1 MPLFD
6 TGCRRAMAGLI
17 VTIAA
22 GLSAPPAAHADLPDG
37 QYHDVIVHLL
47 SKVMP
52 PQLDALHSSTASLA
66 AGMNDFCKKPGDA
79 GLAKMRDGFNTAMDR
94 WQEVQPWRMGP
105 MMANGRDQLIE
116 YWPDKH
122 GTAARQFRLLLRNKP
137 PLYTNPA
144 KIADASA
151 ALQGFPALEEVLF
164 DPKLAGQ
171 IVAKDKD
178 GVYLCQYG
186 TTIAGNLEKLTGE
199 LVAEW
204 PAFADAMINAGPD
217 SLDYPTS
224 KFAATDLYR
233 ALHEGMLIIISQKLA
248 RPLGEGPDDANAK
261 RAESW
266 QAERSLRNIS
276 HNLKSLFAI
285 YDGELNG
292 AGESGK
298 GMVALIGADS
308 LLDRSFRLNW
318 QKIRDASDALPDS
331 MVAVLA
337 QPGGFD
343 KVQELENQVA
353 YGVMLVENDVG
364 GHTELGGG
372 FNALDG
378 D

>member
-1 MPLFD
+1 MPLLK
-6 TGCRRAMAGLI
+6 TGTRRGLAGLI
-17 VTIAA
+17 MAVTA
-22 GLSAPPAAHADLPDG
+22 GLAAAPPAHADLPDA

-52 PQLDALHSSTASLA
+52 PQLDALHTATSSLA
-66 AGMNDFCKKPGDA
+66 NEMPAFCKKPDQS
-79 GLAKMRDGFNTAMDR
+79 GLDKMRAGFNNAMDR

-105 MMANGRDQLIE
+105 MMTDGRDQLIE

-137 PLYTNPA
+137 ALYTDPV
-144 KIADASA
+144 KIAEASA

-164 DPKLAGQ
+164 NPKLAKQ
-171 IVAKDKD
+171 ILAADKN
-178 GVYLCQYG
+178 GTYLCQYG
-186 TTIAGNLEKLTGE
+186 MAISANLENLTGQ
-199 LVAEW
+199 LVADW
-204 PAFADAMINAGPD
+204 PAFAKAMMNAGPD

-266 QAERSLRNIS
+266 RSGRSLRNIS

-285 YDGELNG
+285 YDGKLNG

-298 GMVALIGADS
+298 GMVALLGAGS
-308 LLDRSFRLNW
+308 LLDKSFRLNW

-337 QPGGFD
+337 KPDGFD

>member
-1 MPLFD
+1 MPLLK
-6 TGCRRAMAGLI
+6 TGPRRMLAGMI
-17 VTIAA
+17 VTITTGFLA
-22 GLSAPPAAHADLPDG
+22 APPAQADLPDE

-47 SKVMP
+47 SNVMP
-52 PQLDALHSSTASLA
+52 PQLDALHKATSSLA
-66 AGMNDFCKKPGDA
+66 SDMPEFCKKPNQN
-79 GLAKMRDGFNTAMDR
+79 GLDEMRKGFHAAMDR

-105 MMANGRDQLIE
+105 MMAEGRDQLIE

-144 KIADASA
+144 KIGEASA

-164 DPKLAGQ
+164 NPKLADE
-171 IVAKDKD
+171 IVAADKD
-178 GVYLCQYG
+178 GAYLCQYG
-186 TTIAGNLEKLTGE
+186 MAISANLEKLTGE

-204 PAFADAMINAGPD
+204 PAFADAMMNAGPD
-217 SLDYPTS
+217 SMDYPTA

-266 QAERSLRNIS
+266 RSERSLRNIS

-285 YDGELNG
+285 YDGKLNG

-308 LLDRSFRLNW
+308 LLDKSFRLNW
-318 QKIRDASDALPDS
+318 QQIRDASDALPDS
-331 MVAVLA
+331 MVQVLA
-337 QPGGFD
+337 KPDGYEKIQD
-343 KVQELENQVA
+343 LENQVA
-353 YGVMLVENDVG
+353 YGVMLVENDIG

>member
-1 MPLFD
+1 MPLFE
-6 TGCRRAMAGLI
+6 TGARRALAGLI
-17 VTIAA
+17 VTVAA
-22 GLSAPPAAHADLPDG
+22 GLAAAPPARADLPDA
-37 QYHDVIVHLL
+37 QYHDVIKHLL
-47 SKVMP
+47 ANVMP
-52 PQLDALHSSTASLA
+52 PQLDALHTAAASLA
-66 AGMNDFCKKPGDA
+66 ADMSGFCKKPDQD
-79 GLAKMRDGFNTAMDR
+79 GLDKMRDDFNTAMDR

-105 MMANGRDQLIE
+105 LMTDGRDQLIE

-122 GTAARQFRLLLRNKP
+122 GTATRQFRMLLRNKP
-137 PLYTNPA
+137 PLYTDPA

-164 DPKLAGQ
+164 NPKLAGQ
-171 IVAKDKD
+171 ILAADKD
-178 GVYLCQYG
+178 GTYLCQYG
-186 TTIAGNLEKLTGE
+186 VAITSNLEKLTGQI
-199 LVAEW
+199 VADW
-204 PAFADAMINAGPD
+204 PAFADGMINAGPD
-217 SLDYPTS
+217 SMDYPTS

-248 RPLGEGPDDANAK
+248 RPLGEGPEDAKAE

-266 QAERSLRNIS
+266 RSERSLRNIS

-298 GMVALIGADS
+298 GMVALLGADS

-337 QPGGFD
+337 EPGGFD
-343 KVQELENQVA
+343 KIQDLENQVA